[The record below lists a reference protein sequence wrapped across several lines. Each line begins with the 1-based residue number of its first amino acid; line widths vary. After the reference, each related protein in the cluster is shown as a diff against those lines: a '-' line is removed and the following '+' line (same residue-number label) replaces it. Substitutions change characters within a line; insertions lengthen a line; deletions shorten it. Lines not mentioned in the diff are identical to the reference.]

1 MSKHLIEAYRNDLV
15 KMGLTDGLI
24 HLCLAKRFPDKFD
37 SQAIIQQIQE
47 ENELIYNAM
56 IEKGFRPFHETL
68 SNDIS
73 YGETT
78 KEATQTQIEETA
90 NPETESVPESEADG

>member
-1 MSKHLIEAYRNDLV
+1 
-15 KMGLTDGLI
+15 MGLTDDLI
-24 HLCLAKRFPDKFD
+24 HLCLAERFPDKFD

-56 IEKGFRPFHETL
+56 MEKSFRPFHETL

-73 YGETT
+73 YGEIRQADE
-78 KEATQTQIEETA
+78 EATQTQIEETA